1 MTRYLTLDEIMQ
13 LHFRIVEDFGG
24 SHGVR
29 DEGRLQ
35 SVVAAPAQSIFG
47 ADQYETLCQKAAVYA
62 RNIIGDHPFVDGNKR
77 SGITVSSIF
86 LMRNGMRLTATPKE
100 LEDFAVQVA
109 VEHLDIEAIAAW
121 LENHSR
127 RTDGLVKVS

>member
-1 MTRYLTLDEIMQ
+1 MKYLALEDI
-13 LHFRIVEDFGG
+13 LHIHFAIIEEYGG

-35 SVVAAPAQSIFG
+35 SVVQAPQQEVFG
-47 ADQYETLCQKAAVYA
+47 QEQYISTCEKAAVYM

-77 SGITVSSIF
+77 SGTSIAAVF
-86 LMRNGMRLTATPKE
+86 LDLNGTELTASPKM

-109 VEHLDIEAIAAW
+109 VDDLDIPAIAEW
-121 LENHSR
+121 LEKHSR
-127 RTDGLVKVS
+127 